1 MIWLLTATK
10 SFARLVAI
18 SKHSGRSSPIPK
30 KIVFFGAHW
39 GSQQRPI
46 MFVMFGLWVRDFK

>member
-18 SKHSGRSSPIPK
+18 SKPSGWSSPVPK
-30 KIVFFGAHW
+30 KMVFFGAKW

-46 MFVMFGLWVRDFK
+46 MFVMFGL